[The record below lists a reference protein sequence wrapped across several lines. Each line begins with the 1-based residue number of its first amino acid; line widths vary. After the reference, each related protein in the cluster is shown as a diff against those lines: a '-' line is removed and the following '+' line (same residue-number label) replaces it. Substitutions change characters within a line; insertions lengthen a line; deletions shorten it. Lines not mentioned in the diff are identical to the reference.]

1 MEFSQLLLARR
12 SVRAYTGEPLTRSQ
26 AEPILDAG
34 LRAPNACNLQ
44 SWHFYAL
51 IGADAAELLYP
62 EVCSAPWFEKI
73 GMAVVAAVEDT
84 ALRERFGDEKGT
96 SFAIQDIGA
105 AMENMA
111 LAAADAGFGSC
122 WIGDFDLDAC
132 RRKVGIPRKRR
143 PVAILAIG
151 RPDGMPELRD
161 RKPKEEKVTY
171 ICSGRDLDS
180 VYSHA

>member
-1 MEFSQLLLARR
+1 MEFSDLILCRR
-12 SVRAYTGEPLTRSQ
+12 SVRAYTGELLTRAQ

-62 EVCSAPWFEKI
+62 DVYAAPWFEKI
-73 GMAVVAAVEDT
+73 GMAVVATVDDA
-84 ALRERFGDEKGT
+84 ALRERFGEEKGT
-96 SFAIQDIGA
+96 SFGIQDIGA
-105 AMENMA
+105 ALENMA

-122 WIGDFDLDAC
+122 WIGAFDPEAC

-151 RPDGMPELRD
+151 RPDGTPDLRD

-171 ICSGRDLDS
+171 ICSGRDFDS